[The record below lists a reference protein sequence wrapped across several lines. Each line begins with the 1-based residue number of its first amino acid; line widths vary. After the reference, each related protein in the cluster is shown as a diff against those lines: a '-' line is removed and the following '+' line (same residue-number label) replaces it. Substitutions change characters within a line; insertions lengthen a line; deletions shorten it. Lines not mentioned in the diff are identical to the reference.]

1 MKRIVKWLIPCLVAC
16 FMVVGLVQ
24 TASYTFANEEGQT
37 EETNG
42 GSNKD
47 LGDENLYDNPGSDDE
62 NTTGDSGAGEIED
75 DQQKKDDEDTQNQ
88 TEDSKD
94 LIDPIPSV
102 MSLLSLNGT
111 GGVST
116 FDATS
121 DEEVNY
127 KKWITKESG
136 VDNYNLHLNFKG
148 KTTGTSV
155 RPKIDVLLVV
165 DDSGSMSDY
174 GKLESLKN
182 AILGTRNFEW
192 WDPGHLFPPNYLDDG
207 LVNSIL
213 GNKGI
218 DAQMSIVKYSSRSSV
233 VQDWIS
239 NYDSKTGE
247 YNKECI
253 STFRNSAESGL
264 IADGGTN
271 PMAGLIEAK
280 NRLAESR
287 DDAEKF
293 VIFLTDGN
301 PTYYYGSGYNEKPV
315 DTKNL
320 SLTQTQITG
329 NSRVTGKDNVPC
341 ENFYYGKDNTNG
353 SINVYRKK
361 DDNKYY
367 EYNYDE
373 TKTGST
379 AGTGNDFNI
388 VGAMFAK
395 ICADSIIQ
403 SGIKTSNFY
412 SIGYGSAATSG
423 QCKEFLEEMPGTY
436 VPASK
441 TDDIKKVFN
450 SITEAILKH
459 EVSELTI
466 TDTLSEYVEFNLA
479 TESDVKLYVTNTI
492 TGERVKDEEA
502 KIKLETNVNK
512 DTGTVSAK
520 IVNVDG
526 TAYTLNSDYTYE
538 ICFPVKVSEAAY
550 QSYLKNK
557 EYPHVDGEGNKGFY
571 SNADNGAT
579 AKYSFMGSSNDVV
592 YQEKPVVTIDTVDV
606 KVTKDVDGSFADMKK
621 EFGFEYK
628 FTSHGVEIKDEFTLK
643 DKDSY
648 ESNEDNYFIIEKIP
662 LNTEVTINE
671 TDADGYKLTCSQK
684 DVTVDDDKK
693 EAKYTTTSTE
703 DQTISLVN
711 TREAVPLT
719 GITDNTPKGLGLIGS
734 IVVEIAAIAF
744 VLKKKRQLKM

>member
-42 GSNKD
+42 GSNTD

-182 AILGTRNFEW
+182 AILGTRTDQHGEIV
-192 WDPGHLFPPNYLDDG
+192 YSDDG

-213 GNKGI
+213 GNKSI
-218 DAQMSIVKYSSRSSV
+218 DAQMSIVKYSSNSSV

-247 YNKECI
+247 YNKKCI
-253 STFRNSAESGL
+253 STFRNNAESGL

-280 NRLAESR
+280 NQLALSR
-287 DDAEKF
+287 DDAEKY
-293 VIFLTDGN
+293 VIFLTDGK
-301 PTYYYGSGYNEKPV
+301 PTYYYGSNHSEDPV
-315 DTKNL
+315 DTTNL
-320 SLTQTQITG
+320 DLVKTSITG
-329 NSRVTGKDNVPC
+329 TSTLFYLPVNCS
-341 ENFYYGKDNTNG
+341 NFYYGVDQKG
-353 SINVYRKK
+353 SKNVYRYM
-361 DDNKYY
+361 DGFLVRNGYY

-373 TKTGST
+373 TSRNLSGN
-379 AGTGNDFNI
+379 GNDFNI

-436 VPASK
+436 VPASE

-466 TDTLSEYVEFNLA
+466 KDTLSQYVEFNLA
-479 TESDVKLYVTNTI
+479 DESDIKLFVRNNETEAHVT
-492 TGERVKDEEA
+492 EEEA
-502 KIKLETNVNK
+502 KIKLVTNVDYK
-512 DTGTVSAK
+512 TGIISAT
-520 IVNVDG
+520 IVKKDG

-538 ICFPVKVSEAAY
+538 ICFPVKVSEVAY

-557 EYPHVDGEGNKGFY
+557 KYPDVDDEGNEGFH

-579 AKYSFMGSSNDVV
+579 ANYSFMGNKINVV
-592 YQEKPVVTIDTVDV
+592 YQQEPVVTIDTVDV

-628 FTSHGVEIKDEFTLK
+628 FTSHGVDIKDEFTLK

-648 ESNEDNYFIIEKIP
+648 ESNEDSYFIIEKIP

-693 EAKYTTTSTE
+693 EAKYTTTSAE
-703 DQTISLVN
+703 NQTISLVN

>member
-1 MKRIVKWLIPCLVAC
+1 MKRLLKWLIPCLVAC

-24 TASYTFANEEGQT
+24 TASFTFANEEDQT
-37 EETNG
+37 EETIE
-42 GSNKD
+42 SE
-47 LGDENLYDNPGSDDE
+47 DENTVPDDE
-62 NTTGDSGAGEIED
+62 NTTGDSGEGEIED

-136 VDNYNLHLNFKG
+136 VDSYNLHLNFKG

-174 GKLESLKN
+174 GKLGSLKN
-182 AILGTRNFEW
+182 AILGTKYR
-192 WDPGHLFPPNYLDDG
+192 DRPQIKYHDDG

-213 GNKGI
+213 GNRSI
-218 DAQMSIVKYSSRSSV
+218 DAQMSIVKYSDDSRV

-239 NYDSKTGE
+239 NYNSVTGNYE
-247 YNKECI
+247 ENCI
-253 STFRNSAESGL
+253 STFRNNVEREL
-264 IADGGTN
+264 HADGATN
-271 PMAGLIEAK
+271 PMAGLIKAK
-280 NRLAESR
+280 QQLKKSR
-287 DDAEKF
+287 SGAEKF
-293 VIFLTDGN
+293 VIFLTDGE

-315 DTKNL
+315 KTENL

-329 NSRVTGKDNVPC
+329 YSRVTGNDNVPC
-341 ENFYYGKDNTNG
+341 KNFYYGKDNANDSID
-353 SINVYRKK
+353 SINVYRKI
-361 DDNKYY
+361 DNEYY

-373 TKTGST
+373 SKTNT
-379 AGTGNDFNI
+379 AGTGGDFNI

-441 TDDIKKVFN
+441 ADDIKKVFN

-479 TESDVKLYVTNTI
+479 DNSDVKLFVTDTE
-492 TGERVKDEEA
+492 TGASVTEEEA

-557 EYPHVDGEGNKGFY
+557 EYPHVDDEENQGFY

-579 AKYSFMGSSNDVV
+579 ANYSFMGNSIDVV

>member
-1 MKRIVKWLIPCLVAC
+1 MKKFLKWLIPCLVAC

-24 TASYTFANEEGQT
+24 TASYTFATTGEVQT
-37 EETNG
+37 EE
-42 GSNKD
+42 NKD
-47 LGDENLYDNPGSDDE
+47 GSKIESEVEVSDENTVLDDE
-62 NTTGDSGAGEIED
+62 NTTGDSGEGEIED

-136 VDNYNLHLNFKG
+136 VDSYNLHLNFKG

-155 RPKIDVLLVV
+155 KPKIDVLLVV
-165 DDSGSMSDY
+165 DDSGSMLDY
-174 GKLESLKN
+174 DKLGSLKN
-182 AILGTRNFEW
+182 AILGTK
-192 WDPGHLFPPNYLDDG
+192 YLDWFQIKYKDDG

-213 GNKGI
+213 GNRSI
-218 DAQMSIVKYSSRSSV
+218 DAQMSIVKYSDDSRV
-233 VQDWIS
+233 VQPWIS
-239 NYDSKTGE
+239 NYNSVTDKYE
-247 YNKECI
+247 ENCI
-253 STFRNSAESGL
+253 STFRNNVEWGL
-264 IADGGTN
+264 RAYGATN

-280 NRLAESR
+280 NQLAESR
-287 DDAEKF
+287 KDAEKF
-293 VIFLTDGN
+293 VIFLTDGE

-315 DTKNL
+315 KTENL

-329 NSRVTGKDNVPC
+329 YSLVTSTDYVSC

-367 EYNYDE
+367 EYNYNE
-373 TKTGST
+373 KSRKLS
-379 AGTGNDFNI
+379 GTGDDFNI

-436 VPASK
+436 KPASE

-450 SITEAILKH
+450 SITEAILKN
-459 EVSELTI
+459 EVSEVTI
-466 TDTLSEYVEFNLA
+466 TDTLSKYVEFNISND
-479 TESDVKLYVTNTI
+479 SDIKLYVTT
-492 TGERVKDEEA
+492 TDKDGEVVRVPGEEA
-502 KIKLETNVNK
+502 KIKLLTSVNK
-512 DTGTVSAK
+512 ETGVISAS
-520 IVNVDG
+520 IVNNDEDN
-526 TAYTLNSDYTYE
+526 TPYTLNSDYTYE

-550 QSYLKNK
+550 QKYLTDKK
-557 EYPHVDGEGNKGFY
+557 YPDENNSGFY
-571 SNADNGAT
+571 SNTGAT
-579 AKYSFMGSSNDVV
+579 VNYNFMGNSITED
-592 YQEKPVVTIDTVDV
+592 YKQKPVVTIDTVDV

-621 EFGFEYK
+621 EFSFSYE
-628 FTSHGVEIKDEFTLK
+628 FTSHGIKVDGTFALR

-648 ESNEDNYFIIEKIP
+648 SENENNYFMIEKVP
-662 LNTEVTINE
+662 VKTEIKIKEEN
-671 TDADGYKLTCSQK
+671 ADGYTLTCNQNN
-684 DVTVDDDKK
+684 VTIDDEKK
-693 EAKYTTTSTE
+693 EATYTATSSE
-703 DQTISLVN
+703 NQTISLVN
-711 TREAVPLT
+711 TKNAVPIT
-719 GITDNTPKGLGLIGS
+719 GITDNTPKGLGMIGT
-734 IVVEIAAIAF
+734 IVAEVVAIAF